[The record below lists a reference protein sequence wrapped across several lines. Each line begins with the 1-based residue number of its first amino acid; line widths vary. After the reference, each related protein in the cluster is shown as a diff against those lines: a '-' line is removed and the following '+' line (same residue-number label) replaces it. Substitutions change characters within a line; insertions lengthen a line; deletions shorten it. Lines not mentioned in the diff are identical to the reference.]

1 MSDQACAPRRHRPAF
16 VFLLLAL
23 GLALGLA
30 ACGGGA
36 SGNDA
41 SAGVPS
47 PPGAAPSAPVVN
59 PPVAVPPPA
68 NAPAHYVLTWSD
80 EFDTPG
86 QPDARKWV
94 ADTGRNLAGWYNN
107 ELQYYSAGR
116 LENAEVRDGRLLIT
130 ARRESLSSA
139 PDWGGQRYTSA
150 RLITRGL
157 AQWTYGFFEVR
168 ARMPCGRGTWPAIWT
183 LGSGGRW
190 PADGELDILEHTGR
204 NPDYVFSTVHT
215 SAGSGGN
222 GRGAGRSLPTAC
234 SAFHNYQMHWTPE
247 RIVFSVDGVAHFTYP
262 NSGPGGAAWPF
273 DAPQFLILNIAIG
286 GDLGGPVDDSIFP
299 VQMQVEH
306 VRVWQAPG

>member
-1 MSDQACAPRRHRPAF
+1 M
-16 VFLLLAL
+16 
-23 GLALGLA
+23 
-30 ACGGGA
+30 ACGGGT
-36 SGNDA
+36 
-41 SAGVPS
+41 AGGTEPVAGAPAPTA
-47 PPGAAPSAPVVN
+47 PPAPVT
-59 PPVAVPPPA
+59 PPVAVPTPA
-68 NAPAHYVLTWSD
+68 AVPAHYVLAWAD

-94 ADTGRNLAGWYNN
+94 ADTGRNQAGWYNN
-107 ELQYYSAGR
+107 ELQYYASGR
-116 LENAEVRDGRLLIT
+116 LENAEVRDGRLVIT
-130 ARRESLSSA
+130 ARRESLSGA

-157 AQWTYGFFEVR
+157 AEWTYGFFEVR

-190 PADGELDILEHTGR
+190 PQDGELDILEHTGR
-204 NPDYVFSTVHT
+204 NPEYVFSTVHT
-215 SAGSGGN
+215 AAGSGGS
-222 GRGAGRSLPTAC
+222 GRGAGRMLTTAC
-234 SAFHNYQMHWTPE
+234 SDFHDYQMHWTPE
-247 RIVFSVDGVAHFTYP
+247 RIVFSVDGVEHFRYL

-286 GDLGGPVDDSIFP
+286 GDLGGPVDDAIFP